1 MRFAVEQEQADER
14 NVKVTMM
21 RIILRDVLIIAL
33 LMLKLLVVFFTS
45 SRSEPRI
52 ERLSQ
57 EEPFWTADKER
68 MLFLDLWMIC
78 QIIWFRPS
86 LDHIVKV

>member
-14 NVKVTMM
+14 KAKVTMM

-57 EEPFWTADKER
+57 EELLWGADKER

-78 QIIWFRPS
+78 QIIWFQPP
-86 LDHIVKV
+86 LGHIVKV

>member
-14 NVKVTMM
+14 KAKVTMM

-57 EEPFWTADKER
+57 EELFWAADKEK
-68 MLFLDLWMIC
+68 MIFLDLWMDGYV
-78 QIIWFRPS
+78 WFRPP

>member
-14 NVKVTMM
+14 KAKVTMM

-57 EEPFWTADKER
+57 EELFWGADKEK
-68 MLFLDLWMIC
+68 MIFLDLWMDGYV
-78 QIIWFRPS
+78 WFRPP

>member
-1 MRFAVEQEQADER
+1 MRVAVEQEQVEER
-14 NVKVTMM
+14 KAKVTKM
-21 RIILRDVLIIAL
+21 RSILRDVLIIAL

-45 SRSEPRI
+45 SEPRI

-57 EEPFWTADKER
+57 EELFWGADKER

-78 QIIWFRPS
+78 QIIWFRPP

>member
-14 NVKVTMM
+14 KAKVTMM

-57 EEPFWTADKER
+57 EELFWGADKER
-68 MLFLDLWMIC
+68 MTFLDLWMIC
-78 QIIWFRPS
+78 QIIWFRPP

>member
-14 NVKVTMM
+14 KAKVTMM

-33 LMLKLLVVFFTS
+33 QMLKLLVVFITS

-57 EEPFWTADKER
+57 EE
-68 MLFLDLWMIC
+68 LF
-78 QIIWFRPS
+78 
-86 LDHIVKV
+86 